1 MYSGEVERRQEVS
14 AIDALEAQ
22 HDGVRQ
28 APIHRCQRPEV
39 AAVLAQRI
47 EKRGVHI
54 HVPAGA
60 VPKDGPSAGITM
72 ATALASAYCDE
83 PVTEH
88 IAMTG
93 ELTLAEEPKK

>member
-1 MYSGEVERRQEVS
+1 MRSLYSGEVERRQEVS

-47 EKRGVHI
+47 EKRG
-54 HVPAGA
+54 A
-60 VPKDGPSAGITM
+60 VPPHVGRTLGLFLDGAFDRERVSCCEGD
-72 ATALASAYCDE
+72 ALGAW
-83 PVTEH
+83 T
-88 IAMTG
+88 
-93 ELTLAEEPKK
+93 